1 MKEVLEI
8 ERKFLLK
15 QVPYIS
21 FIEHHRLDI
30 LQHYII
36 ENGESYRIRATRK
49 GDGTT
54 EYNKI
59 QKTILRPGV
68 NTEKVFDINREEFRA
83 LSNLRQRSISK
94 TRLVVPMP
102 DGLKWEIDVYD
113 HPMCLV
119 VAEIETPSEGH
130 EVVLPDFIKDVL
142 IMEVTQFKEF
152 SNAALA
158 IPNTH

>member
-1 MKEVLEI
+1 MKETLEI

-15 QVPYIS
+15 QVPHVS
-21 FIEHHRLDI
+21 SIEHHRLDI

-36 ENGESYRIRATRK
+36 EDGQPYRIRATRN
-49 GDGTT
+49 GDGTM

-59 QKTILRPGV
+59 QKVAIRAGV
-68 NTEKVFDINREEFRA
+68 NTEKEFSIDKGQFQD
-83 LSNLRQRSISK
+83 LSKLRLRSISK
-94 TRLVVPMP
+94 QRLVVPMS

-113 HPMCLV
+113 YPMCLV
-119 VAEIETPSEGH
+119 VAEIETPSEDH